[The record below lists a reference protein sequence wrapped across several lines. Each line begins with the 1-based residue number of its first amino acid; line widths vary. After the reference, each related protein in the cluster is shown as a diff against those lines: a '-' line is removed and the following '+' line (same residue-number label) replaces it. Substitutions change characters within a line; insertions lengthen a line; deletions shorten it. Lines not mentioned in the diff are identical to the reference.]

1 MTCLFP
7 VIFLTQ
13 SVTSDLLV
21 SPQVIEMIKDMG
33 GDFMQ
38 VNLCS
43 CRFCVLFSS
52 FSTFV
57 LSSLIMCC
65 NDGPLGRRLKHLFS
79 DQQ

>member
-7 VIFLTQ
+7 IIFLTQ

-43 CRFCVLFSS
+43 SRFFAV
-52 FSTFV
+52 
-57 LSSLIMCC
+57 
-65 NDGPLGRRLKHLFS
+65 
-79 DQQ
+79 